1 MALFDWDAVD
11 NPVGEGVV
19 YSQMMLRG
27 KPVAAV
33 APNMPEQGDAPA
45 SWGAYVT
52 VESADAAVEKARSL
66 GATVGGDGA
75 FDVFDVGR
83 MASLTDPQGSGFRVW
98 EPRAHIGAEIVR
110 EPGSLAWFELSS
122 PDPAAVAPFYAEL
135 FDWTIGG
142 APGMEDYL
150 FATTAAGEGTGAIQ
164 AAEGDAAHGVAGL
177 LRDRRRGRD
186 ARDREGERRRR
197 ARAGDGHSRRHGP
210 VRGLARSAR
219 RRVRAVQGL
228 IDGPGRHQGGESA
241 PAGHFRL
248 PRSPFPSPRT
258 GNCLPRHLCRFPR
271 HLPLAPGHL
280 SPPAARLTTGNASRS
295 APR

>member
-11 NPVGEGVV
+11 NPIGEGVV

-33 APNMPEQGDAPA
+33 APNQAEQSDAPA

-66 GATVGGDGA
+66 RATVAGEGA

-83 MASLTDPQGSGFRVW
+83 MAFLADPQGSGFRVW

-110 EPGSLAWFELSS
+110 EPGSIAWFELSS

-135 FDWTIGG
+135 FDWTVAG
-142 APGMEDYL
+142 APGMEGYL

-164 AAEGDAAHGVAGL
+164 ATEHGGADGWLVYFGTYDVDATLATAKANGADELVPATDIPGDM
-177 LRDRRRGRD
+177 GRFAV
-186 ARDREGERRRR
+186 ARDPQGAAFGLYR
-197 ARAGDGHSRRHGP
+197 A
-210 VRGLARSAR
+210 
-219 RRVRAVQGL
+219 
-228 IDGPGRHQGGESA
+228 
-241 PAGHFRL
+241 
-248 PRSPFPSPRT
+248 
-258 GNCLPRHLCRFPR
+258 
-271 HLPLAPGHL
+271 
-280 SPPAARLTTGNASRS
+280 
-295 APR
+295 